1 MRPIRKVRLTLA
13 SYPPEMDSQWRIAR
27 DTFAPFDP
35 DRDMASVLSRVRS
48 ARVAQVLRHWDSLRK
63 GRKYPCRADIDPGAM
78 KAALPHVMITAIS
91 YHPFRALYR
100 LVGTEVVR
108 WSHFDFTNRYADELV
123 FQEDGRDWTAYYRII
138 VEAQQPGFGV
148 TDWVQ
153 KGRPPL
159 WVEFLVCPLSD
170 DGTTINRCLAV
181 EDYEPM
187 SEIEIEALPPVS
199 ERKRQVPNNQP

>member
-1 MRPIRKVRLTLA
+1 
-13 SYPPEMDSQWRIAR
+13 MDSKWRITR

-35 DRDMASVLSRVRS
+35 DCDLASVLSRIRS
-48 ARVAQVLRHWDSLRK
+48 AKVAQVLRHWDSLRRS
-63 GRKYPCRADIDPGAM
+63 RKYPCRADVDPSAI
-78 KAALPHVMITAIS
+78 KAALPHIRIAAIS

-108 WSHFDFTNRYADELV
+108 WSRVDFTNRYADELI

-148 TDWVQ
+148 TDWVE
-153 KGRPPL
+153 KGRNPL

-170 DGTTINRCLAV
+170 DGKTIDRCLAV

-187 SEIEIEALPPVS
+187 SDIEIDALPPVS
-199 ERKRQVPNNQP
+199 ERAGQPPKDKA